1 MSQDLEPLFPTSPP
15 VRVADRPLTLRRRAD
30 DDLWEETIRQARS
43 GRKAAWTVAGVL
55 IVVCAAQAAAI
66 ALMLPLREVVPYTVL
81 VDRQTGYIETARGLK
96 LGDLAEDEA
105 IVQAMAAQY
114 VLARETFDPQDF
126 ADRYDRVALWS
137 LGAARDEYVQQ
148 FQANLP
154 GNVLADLRP
163 STRIDVTVKK
173 IELLDQETARIR
185 FETQRHDP
193 GVDVPERRDWQAVLT
208 YRFTGAP
215 MRMEDRLL
223 NPLGFQVT
231 AYRRDAETPT
241 DPPPLPAGE
250 VQDTA
255 LQTNGA
261 EPTAR
266 PSEVDRKVAKP
277 AAAGDTGQT
286 GLTGQTGQ
294 EVPTETPAP

>member
-1 MSQDLEPLFPTSPP
+1 MPNDIGPLFPTAPAP
-15 VRVADRPLTLRRRAD
+15 RVADRPLVLRQRVQD
-30 DDLWEETIRQARS
+30 DVWEDSIRQARS

-105 IVQAMAAQY
+105 IVQAMSAQY

-126 ADRYDRVALWS
+126 AERYDRVALWS
-137 LGAARDEYVQQ
+137 LGSARDDYVAQ

-154 GNVLADLRP
+154 DSVLSSLRP
-163 STRIDVTVKK
+163 GTRVEVTIKK
-173 IELLDQETARIR
+173 VELLDAETARIR
-185 FETQRHDP
+185 FETRRREP
-193 GVDVPERRDWQAVLT
+193 GLDLPERRDWQAVLT

-241 DPPPLPAGE
+241 DSAPPAATEGAQAEPAPEAPPASGETLAPEVAMPAG
-250 VQDTA
+250 
-255 LQTNGA
+255 
-261 EPTAR
+261 P
-266 PSEVDRKVAKP
+266 
-277 AAAGDTGQT
+277 GDTG
-286 GLTGQTGQ
+286 GQA
-294 EVPTETPAP
+294 PMETPAP